1 MDPGKRMIML
11 DDKKRRLADK
21 NDEYKGFVEAR
32 AIAEYDY
39 NVAFAEKLTSERM
52 DGTPITIAKEL
63 TKGNRAVA
71 KLKLALE
78 VQLGIE
84 RACLESMKD
93 IREAIG
99 ADRSILTWLRE
110 EKGNG

>member
-1 MDPGKRMIML
+1 MDPNERMQML
-11 DDKKRRLADK
+11 DDKKRRLSNK
-21 NDEYKGFVEAR
+21 NDEYKELIKKR
-32 AIAEYDY
+32 AQAEYDY
-39 NVAFAEKLTSERM
+39 SVAFAEKLIAERM
-52 DGTPITIAKEL
+52 DGTPITVAKEL
-63 TKGNRAVA
+63 AKGNKVVA
-71 KLKLALE
+71 KLKLDYE
-78 VQLGIE
+78 IQIGVE